1 MLFAHGLPPL
11 FSPIPALRNF
21 SIMDRAPSFLFIVW
35 VSYWLSSLFIWVLCN
50 HLVIIRALCN
60 PLHVIWVLCNHLV
73 IIRALCNPLHVIWVL
88 CNSIRILGTMQLSF
102 HYIIWVLCN
111 LLLIIQIR
119 KTLPLLLG
127 EPGAITDSTPLPS
140 RIYPSIYFYNSVQV
154 VTFPV
159 YSYFQL

>member
-1 MLFAHGLPPL
+1 MKHNSRPSSYETL
-11 FSPIPALRNF
+11 ALSF
-21 SIMDRAPSFLFIVW
+21 SIPISDLLIIPRICYLRTDSSPLLSYSGTTQLLDHGPGTKFSIHCLGIVLTILTLYLGTMQPSSHYSGTMQPFTC
-35 VSYWLSSLFIWVLCN
+35 Y
-50 HLVIIRALCN
+50 
-60 PLHVIWVLCNHLV
+60 
-73 IIRALCNPLHVIWVL
+73 
-88 CNSIRILGTMQLSF
+88 LGTMQLSF

-119 KTLPLLLG
+119 KTLPLLLN

-140 RIYPSIYFYNSVQV
+140 CIYPSIYFYNSVQV